1 MNVSELTDIYDGNLE
16 EWFKSL
22 IDETG
27 LDFDEQQMTYE
38 RFKKDTSSVTKS
50 KGQDNEKNMKAEK
63 EINERNASN
72 IKTSVK
78 IFLLRDQNL
87 PLFISFEQKEI
98 KELKFF

>member
-50 KGQDNEKNMKAEK
+50 KGQ
-63 EINERNASN
+63 
-72 IKTSVK
+72 
-78 IFLLRDQNL
+78 
-87 PLFISFEQKEI
+87 
-98 KELKFF
+98 